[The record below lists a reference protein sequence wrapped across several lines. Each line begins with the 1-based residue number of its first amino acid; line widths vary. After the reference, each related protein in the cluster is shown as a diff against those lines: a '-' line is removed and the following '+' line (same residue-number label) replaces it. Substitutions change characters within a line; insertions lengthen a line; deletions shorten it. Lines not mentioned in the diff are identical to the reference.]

1 MLGAILNFR
10 AFLKL
15 EQESQKQ
22 GISISKKES
31 ESSSLLDFENEA
43 QNVYS
48 IQTQTHTYFNGT
60 QELTEEITEELIP
73 VSKSQAIKKVNRKI
87 IDERRR

>member
-43 QNVYS
+43 
-48 IQTQTHTYFNGT
+48 
-60 QELTEEITEELIP
+60 
-73 VSKSQAIKKVNRKI
+73 
-87 IDERRR
+87 